1 MHIVPCRV
9 RSAESPVIFVY
20 QDWACGVLLTK
31 ICYKIVTSE
40 GNLPRSLA
48 KWRDRVLLVQRFG
61 VLQVPFSVAFTEL
74 LWPVM
79 KPLILLSAL
88 PYAITRGLVPLL
100 SLSAAEMQTIHIYGF
115 AAEYVLVLSYFCLQ
129 HIHAALQRL
138 HNSIR
143 DDRYLVGRQ
152 LNNFLSSHI

>member
-1 MHIVPCRV
+1 MACRV
-9 RSAESPVIFVY
+9 GAAESPVIFIY

-31 ICYKIVTSE
+31 ICYKIVTCD
-40 GNLPRSLA
+40 GNLPRSLS
-48 KWRDRVLLVQRFG
+48 KWRDRVRLVQRFG
-61 VLQVPFSVAFTEL
+61 VLQVPFSVAFKEL

-79 KPLILLSAL
+79 KPLVFVLAL
-88 PYAITRGLVPLL
+88 PYAITRGIVPFLG
-100 SLSAAEMQTIHIYGF
+100 LSAVEVQTLYVHGF
-115 AAEYVLVLSYFCLQ
+115 ALEYAVVLMYHCWQ
-129 HIHAALQRL
+129 HIDAALQRL